1 VQKWLLN
8 ISFQSK
14 EEGTLAKCWTKI
26 MWDKG
31 NRGWYTLE
39 RGPWEDTADIYWS
52 QAKKSRFLVEESRTW
67 QNTTIIF
74 WWRRLKHLQLMLLV
88 WPSRPMATHIKMGG
102 KHLKHVN
109 LWHVTCHMSQTLET
123 CKFVTRMWRR
133 QLQFSVLSSRQKLQL
148 LCVIFFFCTFAKDS
162 PKQFGLDI
170 WQNHSQ

>member
-1 VQKWLLN
+1 MQKWLLN

-39 RGPWEDTADIYWS
+39 RGPWEDPADIYWS

-67 QNTTIIF
+67 QNSTIIF

-109 LWHVTCHMSQTLET
+109 LWHACGGINSSFVSSAQDKNCSCFVSFSFFAHSQKIHQSNL
-123 CKFVTRMWRR
+123 
-133 QLQFSVLSSRQKLQL
+133 VLTFDKIILSKKKTFLPKSRQ
-148 LCVIFFFCTFAKDS
+148 
-162 PKQFGLDI
+162 
-170 WQNHSQ
+170 WRH